1 MSFLTALLGSNK
13 PQTVQINTVLELTN
27 YAASLASNL
36 TDVDPFLDEVR
47 RITAKGAPSE
57 SLTNSDT
64 QALLTVYLRIEEYLM
79 TKEPVRSFSKEGLRS
94 RIMPELRQQIENHEA
109 NLKKEDNA

>member
-1 MSFLTALLGSNK
+1 MSFLTSLFGTDK
-13 PQTVQINTVLELTN
+13 PQVTQIGTVLELTN

-36 TDVDPFLDEVR
+36 TDVDPYLDDVR
-47 RITAKGAPSE
+47 LITANRGPDE
-57 SLTNSDT
+57 SLSPDDT
-64 QALLTVYLRIEEYLM
+64 KALIAVYLRIEEYLM

-94 RIMPELRQQIENHEA
+94 HIMPELLQQIENYDV